1 MGDRMDERRREGGRK
16 ELVTRKLKGEVQNK
30 AAEAGGREEG
40 RHKGKMGNAER
51 GGK

>member
-30 AAEAGGREEG
+30 AGGREEG